1 MEKKRIERDNGVY
14 VIYYDFS
21 DDDLLEEDE

>member
-1 MEKKRIERDNGVY
+1 MKKERIERDNGVY

-21 DDDLLEEDE
+21 DEGLEEDE